1 MRNVARFA
9 LIVGAVALFAACGG
23 SLPPDRGS
31 EATNFMAQPSLGP
44 AVESERT
51 LKAREFSL
59 PGGQVASFSIITGP
73 DHALWFTEVRA
84 IGRMTTTGKVS
95 EINLGSNDSDPG
107 FLTIGPDQNV
117 WASTA
122 AYGGK
127 LTAYQIFKI
136 TRSRKVYV
144 TTLSADA
151 FPSNLV
157 TIDRQLYFGIDR
169 EVEVSGS
176 DVYED
181 SVATI
186 STKGDVKTLFQVNPS
201 GFSPYFWLNAVST
214 PGQLLWLYSDEGTLS
229 ACSLDGSCKLGQT
242 SYPEE
247 YLNNLHP
254 DSLAYSRADNDVY
267 VANAYTS
274 TIYKFSIKDKL
285 LKRYANR
292 YLAYGFDAL
301 NYYRG
306 AFWVTLGGD
315 RSGRPLI
322 GRLGPNGSFNL
333 FALPIPKANAAVSA
347 MTAGPDGHL
356 WYLRGTKVGE
366 ILTKF

>member
-1 MRNVARFA
+1 MSNFARIAFS
-9 LIVGAVALFAACGG
+9 IGAAVLFAGCGG
-23 SLPPDRGS
+23 SLPPRANS
-31 EATNFMAQPSLGP
+31 EPANYATRPLLTTADG
-44 AVESERT
+44 ERI
-51 LKAREFSL
+51 LRAREFSL
-59 PGGQVASFSIITGP
+59 PAGQVGSFSIITGS
-73 DHALWFTEVRA
+73 DHALWFTEIHA
-84 IGRMTTTGKVS
+84 IGRMTTAGKVS
-95 EINLGSNDSDPG
+95 EINLGSDDSDPG

-127 LTAYQIFKI
+127 LTGYQIFRI
-136 TRSRKVYV
+136 TRNRELHI

-157 TIDRQLYFGIDR
+157 TIEHQLYFGVDR

-201 GFSPYFWLNAVST
+201 GFTPYFWLNGVST
-214 PGQLLWLYSDEGTLS
+214 PGKLMWLYSDEGTLS
-229 ACSLDGSCKLGQT
+229 ACSLDGSCKLSQT

-247 YLNNLHP
+247 YLDNLHP
-254 DSLAYSRADNDVY
+254 DSLAYSPHDNDVY
-267 VANAYTS
+267 VANAYTGS
-274 TIYKFSIKDKL
+274 IYKFSIKDKL
-285 LKRYANR
+285 LKTYRNR

-301 NYYRG
+301 NSYHG
-306 AFWVTLGGD
+306 AIWVTLGGD
-315 RSGRPLI
+315 RSSRPLI
-322 GRLGPNGSFNL
+322 GRLGANGSFSL
-333 FALPIPKANAAVSA
+333 FALPFPKANAAVSA

-366 ILTKF
+366 ILSRL